1 MIVIHVGLV
10 HMKWAQDIFLTP
22 YGLKIFFL
30 KNTVLKFTVNYCIS
44 LVDSLWNRASDNT
57 D

>member
-22 YGLKIFFL
+22 YGLKKFFL